1 MLTISMS
8 VTFYNVK
15 EGEFVRLMETR
26 TITKIIA
33 QESIDQPLKFCVV
46 GVNPSSNIAY
56 AIRHGRVNEF
66 RTWRLDNLAKFLK
79 NLGVISYEVQF
90 KKQT

>member
-1 MLTISMS
+1 MS
-8 VTFYNVK
+8 VKFYNVK
-15 EGEFVRLMETR
+15 EGEFVRMMETN

-33 QESIDQPLKFCVV
+33 QESVDQELKFCVV
-46 GVNPSSNIAY
+46 GVNPNTNIAY

-79 NLGVISYEVQF
+79 GLGVLSYEVQF
-90 KKQT
+90 KKS

>member
-1 MLTISMS
+1 MPI
-8 VTFYNVK
+8 TFYNVK
-15 EGEFVRLMETR
+15 EGEFVRLMQTN

-33 QESIDQPLKFCVV
+33 QESIEQLLKFCVV
-46 GVNPSSNIAY
+46 GINPKTNIAY

-79 NLGVISYEVQF
+79 GLGVETFEVQLRDA
-90 KKQT
+90 K

>member
-1 MLTISMS
+1 MS

-15 EGEFVRLMETR
+15 EGEFVRLMETK

-33 QESIDQPLKFCVV
+33 QESVEQALKFCVV
-46 GVNPSSNIAY
+46 GINPETNIAY

-79 NLGVISYEVQF
+79 GLGVVSYETQF
-90 KKQT
+90 RK

>member
-1 MLTISMS
+1 MIICMT

-15 EGEFVRLMETR
+15 EGEFVRLIESN
-26 TITKIIA
+26 TITKIIV
-33 QESIDQPLKFCVV
+33 QESVEQHLRFCVV
-46 GVNPSSNIAY
+46 GVSSNNIAY

-79 NLGVISYEVQF
+79 GLGVVSYETQF
-90 KKQT
+90 KKA